1 MNAGVIN
8 LSVELSKS
16 YSEELQK
23 NDINVIPLTMDDF
36 EQKVAELDAVIIR
49 ENALEDTAQTCS
61 ILLKL
66 KENSDVHVWVFSSSS
81 QKVMRTVYLQL
92 GALGIISDDCEE
104 DELQLI
110 ISNSLRKKKRSKNNA
125 RGSFSETETNQEE
138 IDRLKLIPRNHS
150 VKIHGKKEIPLT
162 KLEYKTLELLY
173 KNKNNT
179 VTYGDLFEEVWE
191 EKFTNQNY
199 RVANLVFH
207 LREKIEDNSV
217 SPIFIRT
224 VRSKGYMLDLWDSSI
239 EEV

>member
-8 LSVELSKS
+8 LSVELAES

-23 NDINVIPLTMDDF
+23 NDINVIPLTIENF
-36 EQKVAELDAVIIR
+36 EQKMSELDAVIIR
-49 ENALEDTAQTCS
+49 ENTLEDTAQTCS

-66 KENSDVHVWVFSSSS
+66 KENADIHVWVFSSGS

-92 GALGIISDDCEE
+92 GALGIISEECEE

-110 ISNSLRKKKRSKNNA
+110 ISNSLGKKNVRCGKQSLNEDEA
-125 RGSFSETETNQEE
+125 SPEE
-138 IDRLKLIPRNHS
+138 ADKLKLIPRNHS
-150 VKIHGKKEIPLT
+150 VKLHGKKEIPLT

-179 VTYGDLFEEVWE
+179 VTYGELFEEVWK
-191 EKFTNQNY
+191 EKFINQNY

-224 VRSKGYMLDLWDSSI
+224 VRSKGYMLDLWDSSV
-239 EEV
+239 EES